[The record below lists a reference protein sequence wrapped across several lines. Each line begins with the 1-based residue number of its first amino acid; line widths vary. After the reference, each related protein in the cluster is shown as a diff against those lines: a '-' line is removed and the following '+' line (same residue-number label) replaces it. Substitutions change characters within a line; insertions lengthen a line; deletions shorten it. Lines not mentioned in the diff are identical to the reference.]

1 MTAAGETTSADI
13 PGTCKALQDVADERA
28 RQINDEG
35 YTREHDDEHDDGA
48 IAMAAACYAAP
59 HRIYVKNDYADGVSF
74 YDPWPRGWLG
84 DKRPH
89 EGNVVRSNASH
100 GEAKRRDLLVKA
112 AALIVAEIE
121 RIDRAEAKR

>member
-1 MTAAGETTSADI
+1 MSKPKQVGFTA
-13 PGTCKALQDVADERA
+13 KALQDIADERA
-28 RQINDEG
+28 RQVNDEG
-35 YTREHDDEHDDGA
+35 YTRQHDDEHYDGSM
-48 IAMAAACYAAP
+48 AMAAACYAAP
-59 HRIYVKNDYADGVSF
+59 HRIYVKHDYVDGVTFS
-74 YDPWPRGWLG
+74 DPWPQGWRG

-89 EGNVVRSNASH
+89 EGNMVRSNASQ